1 MAIVTTADSLREKAA
16 ALRPALRITPH
27 GNTHY
32 VTGGWEPRE
41 AVLLDLL
48 ADYVDAMD
56 DAGCETES
64 RPVSTVSVAGE
75 RPHTVGYSTAF
86 ERVHKDGCRRCSLL
100 ARIEEIA

>member
-1 MAIVTTADSLREKAA
+1 MTPADRLREKAKG
-16 ALRPALRITPH
+16 LRPASWVTPD
-27 GNTHY
+27 GFRY
-32 VTGGWEPRE
+32 VLGYGGEPRE

-75 RPHTVGYSTAF
+75 RPHTVVYSTAF